1 MPLLLYICENQNKIM
16 KKYLLVLS
24 FTFLS
29 LTAFAQSKI
38 GTIDADY
45 ILNQLPEMAQVN
57 EGLKTYNEDLQKELE
72 SNVTKY
78 ETLVKDYQANSTTFS
93 EEDRKTK
100 ESEIMGLEND
110 IKGFRQ
116 KASLMMQMKRNEL
129 TKALY
134 EKINAAMLQVIQEEN
149 YTQIF
154 HAGGNSL
161 AYSAE
166 EFDIT
171 MKVLDKLGIVVKE

>member
-24 FTFLS
+24 FAFLNIAS
-29 LTAFAQSKI
+29 FAQSKV

-45 ILNQLPEMAQVN
+45 ILNQMPEMAQIN
-57 EGLKTYNEDLQKELE
+57 EGLKTYNTDLQKELE

-78 ETLVKDYQANSTTFS
+78 ETLVKDYQANSATFS
-93 EEDRKTK
+93 EEDKKAK
-100 ESEIMGLEND
+100 ESEIINLEND

-116 KASLMMQMKRNEL
+116 KAGVMIQIKKNEL
-129 TKALY
+129 TQPLY
-134 EKINAAMLQVIQEEN
+134 EKINAAMMKVIEKEG

-154 HAGGNSL
+154 HSGGNAL
-161 AYSAE
+161 AYSSQD
-166 EFDIT
+166 FDIT
-171 MKVLDKLGIVVKE
+171 LQVLNELGIQVKE

>member
-1 MPLLLYICENQNKIM
+1 MPLHLYICENQNNIM

-29 LTAFAQSKI
+29 LSGFAQSKI

-45 ILNQLPEMAQVN
+45 ILNQMPEMTQVN
-57 EGLKTYNEDLQKELE
+57 EGLKTYNADLQKDLE
-72 SNVTKY
+72 SNVAKY
-78 ETLVKDYQANSTTFS
+78 ETLVKDYQANSATFS
-93 EEDRKTK
+93 EEDKKAK
-100 ESEIMGLEND
+100 ETEIISLEND

-116 KASLMMQMKRNEL
+116 KAGVMMQIKRNEL
-129 TKALY
+129 TQPLY
-134 EKINAAMLQVIQEEN
+134 EKINAAMLQVIQAEN

-154 HAGGNSL
+154 HAGGNNL

-171 MKVLDKLGIVVKE
+171 TKVINILGIEVKE